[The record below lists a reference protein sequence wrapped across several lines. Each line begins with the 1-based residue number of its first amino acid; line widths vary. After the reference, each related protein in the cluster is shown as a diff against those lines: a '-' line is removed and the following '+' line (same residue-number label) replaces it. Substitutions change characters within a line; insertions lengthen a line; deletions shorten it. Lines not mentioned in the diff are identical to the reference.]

1 MPSEAESAVRHGTRP
16 FLVPQT
22 VTILLKAPCVFSA
35 AQPFDLFFLKNLR
48 QKPHERQVPGL
59 IVCLNKFW

>member
-1 MPSEAESAVRHGTRP
+1 MPSEAESAVRHGTRL

-22 VTILLKAPCVFSA
+22 VTVLLKAPCAFSA
-35 AQPFDLFFLKNLR
+35 AQPFDLFFFKNLR